1 MAQQTFND
9 PSQSGAQ
16 QFSGGLI
23 RPGAPQFTPQSMQG
37 SVPQSPSGGSQAAN
51 TQPAQQLQQIP
62 RGQPRG
68 PRGAH
73 AQHRAMPAQT
83 YNPYQPQQHMMPYVQ
98 QPMYTQPQVST
109 LPGYPPQYNN
119 AGYIPTTHYA
129 QPRVPAQTQT
139 HSSAPREKKILEIQ
153 DPTTGEVLNSKLSE
167 LKPGS
172 PSAQANGQPQPHV
185 PGSKAFIPTPAPAP
199 AAAAG
204 SVAATPQAAASPT
217 SIPSE
222 GPSLPQSGASS
233 AYVSPIFGA
242 IANGNAQEFLPAEAP
257 NLDLGLSAVSAEE
270 PPAPAA
276 AGEGGDHSGP
286 IMFGDFGGVGS
297 DEEEAPKKDE
307 DAEKQKAAAE
317 AEEKKK
323 KEEEEAAKLKEELE
337 KAKKEAE
344 EKAKKEVEEK
354 AKKEAEAKAAAEKKK
369 RQEEE
374 AAAAA
379 AKKKAEEEEAER
391 RKQEA
396 EAQKEKERAAAAEAA
411 AKKKAEEEAKKTMK
425 KSKVRKAALEK
436 ADSAPAEDGLLDAF
450 TQKPAPVETPK
461 KEPEPEP
468 TLDVGTSD
476 SGPLSWEDAP
486 ATPKVPLPS
495 PSPNKM
501 ALRPGAGG
509 KKTDKS
515 TSESEKAIFTRAVL
529 FQIRADLGTVER
541 PEDLPEFKI
550 VTTDAG
556 GNGGGGGSFRPGG
569 RQGGGRNNR
578 REGGFNQ
585 GQQNHNQGGPNQP
598 GNWQAGGRPQ
608 GPPYPDQMGRGG
620 GYQQGG
626 RGGRGFDQRG
636 GGGRGG
642 RGRGRNQPSVPEF
655 TGPVKPLEMTENR
668 WKPTQK
674 GVTSQLDK
682 AKKDVRGILN
692 KMTRE
697 KFERLSKQL
706 IEIRMTSSEMLNA
719 VIGLVF
725 DKALDE
731 PNFGD
736 MYADL
741 CVQLHGNSRCWSF
754 VKGILNEDTNQ
765 WYWTADV
772 PTEEKA
778 LGPLASQEECLA
790 AASQNEEVE
799 LANCPAEVEIVALR
813 IRDKMFVKVMQCPDG
828 AFYTV
833 FIPEDEAREQY
844 HISPECFNTE
854 VDALKHAQRKTAFK
868 RFLLNKCQ
876 EEFEKEDI
884 YEDLKKQE
892 KEFDWNSL
900 KSEAEKK
907 AKKEDFEEKRFI
919 IKKRML
925 GNIRFIGEL
934 YKKDMLKENIMHD
947 CLNHLLLLDHD
958 KGKKKIVI
966 PDEQD
971 LESLGKLLCTI
982 GKKIDNPKSKD
993 NMERYIQKM
1002 LKIKESKG
1010 VSARTR
1016 FMIQDVVDLRK
1027 NHWVP
1032 RRQEVQAKTIKQIRK
1047 EAEREMG
1054 TVELFDD
1061 KKKQM
1066 EAEIQMLAARNETM
1080 QEELNT
1086 AQLLNQQQQTSFDN
1100 KIKEMEATTQA
1111 LTDQNDSLQEKLQN
1125 QQKDVFWNLDKL
1137 LGNQKIILGVADEL
1151 AYESMEVKLEKAL
1164 AQTRKAKE
1172 ALIRRSS
1179 AANSNMGGN
1188 ECVICMDNP
1197 KEIVVHPCKHFCL
1210 CLNCSTKV
1218 TQCPMCQ
1225 GNIQLT
1231 DRIFAS

>member
-1 MAQQTFND
+1 M
-9 PSQSGAQ
+9 G
-16 QFSGGLI
+16 
-23 RPGAPQFTPQSMQG
+23 
-37 SVPQSPSGGSQAAN
+37 N
-51 TQPAQQLQQIP
+51 T
-62 RGQPRG
+62 
-68 PRGAH
+68 
-73 AQHRAMPAQT
+73 
-83 YNPYQPQQHMMPYVQ
+83 
-98 QPMYTQPQVST
+98 S
-109 LPGYPPQYNN
+109 
-119 AGYIPTTHYA
+119 
-129 QPRVPAQTQT
+129 
-139 HSSAPREKKILEIQ
+139 
-153 DPTTGEVLNSKLSE
+153 
-167 LKPGS
+167 
-172 PSAQANGQPQPHV
+172 
-185 PGSKAFIPTPAPAP
+185 
-199 AAAAG
+199 
-204 SVAATPQAAASPT
+204 
-217 SIPSE
+217 
-222 GPSLPQSGASS
+222 
-233 AYVSPIFGA
+233 
-242 IANGNAQEFLPAEAP
+242 
-257 NLDLGLSAVSAEE
+257 SAEE
-270 PPAPAA
+270 LECDGHRVLGVQHNSPA
-276 AGEGGDHSGP
+276 S
-286 IMFGDFGGVGS
+286 
-297 DEEEAPKKDE
+297 
-307 DAEKQKAAAE
+307 KQ
-317 AEEKKK
+317 
-323 KEEEEAAKLKEELE
+323 
-337 KAKKEAE
+337 
-344 EKAKKEVEEK
+344 
-354 AKKEAEAKAAAEKKK
+354 
-369 RQEEE
+369 
-374 AAAAA
+374 
-379 AKKKAEEEEAER
+379 
-391 RKQEA
+391 
-396 EAQKEKERAAAAEAA
+396 
-411 AKKKAEEEAKKTMK
+411 
-425 KSKVRKAALEK
+425 
-436 ADSAPAEDGLLDAF
+436 
-450 TQKPAPVETPK
+450 
-461 KEPEPEP
+461 
-468 TLDVGTSD
+468 
-476 SGPLSWEDAP
+476 
-486 ATPKVPLPS
+486 
-495 PSPNKM
+495 
-501 ALRPGAGG
+501 
-509 KKTDKS
+509 
-515 TSESEKAIFTRAVL
+515 IC
-529 FQIRADLGTVER
+529 
-541 PEDLPEFKI
+541 
-550 VTTDAG
+550 
-556 GNGGGGGSFRPGG
+556 
-569 RQGGGRNNR
+569 
-578 REGGFNQ
+578 
-585 GQQNHNQGGPNQP
+585 
-598 GNWQAGGRPQ
+598 
-608 GPPYPDQMGRGG
+608 RGG

-1054 TVELFDD
+1054 PPQMQQGGRGGRGGRGMPPGGRGGPQMGPGGQPLRQMKSMPAYMQQQGPPGGRGAPNNMPPMIPQQGRGWGAGPPRGSPMMGNRNLAGQPLSRMSQSEHPQYMPRGGPMSGRGTPQRRMSGTMSDGSQTPTPPPMGGTMPGPNGPPVLPARRDFDMEIEVIERKIKVMTDEYLVNKDNKELVECL
-1061 KKKQM
+1061 
-1066 EAEIQMLAARNETM
+1066 
-1080 QEELNT
+1080 EELPAPRGYQKCVDLTVSRICDGSDKERDDLVKMLVTLYRAQRLIPEDFENGMLDIFEFLNDMAIDVPKVHTNLGLALGPFLLENCVSVRWVCET
-1086 AQLLNQQQQTSFDN
+1086 ARRFD
-1100 KIKEMEATTQA
+1100 AG
-1111 LTDQNDSLQEKLQN
+1111 
-1125 QQKDVFWNLDKL
+1125 V
-1137 LGNQKIILGVADEL
+1137 QKIICAALDSMLKHASAEIACNFCRVQQLVPASFCESEEQAFAIMEEKQYWGIFPYMKARQIIPLLEAHASEQECLEWLSSNAANEKSSLPFMQEIMELILQYSTEDQQKPTAYADLLKECCRSLKTQLGVLSGVQNFRKMKNLQPD
-1151 AYESMEVKLEKAL
+1151 YVKDMIEFLLDQQIVSVPAVEDWQREFARIDPTVVDL
-1164 AQTRKAKE
+1164 VAR
-1172 ALIRRSS
+1172 LLRS
-1179 AANSNMGGN
+1179 
-1188 ECVICMDNP
+1188 
-1197 KEIVVHPCKHFCL
+1197 
-1210 CLNCSTKV
+1210 
-1218 TQCPMCQ
+1218 
-1225 GNIQLT
+1225 
-1231 DRIFAS
+1231 